1 MGAVVRQGG
10 AMLRLAATLR
20 KLETSL
26 HYPMGIEKGQRFSR
40 NGEKEDPKILSKST
54 VDFMQ

>member
-1 MGAVVRQGG
+1 
-10 AMLRLAATLR
+10 MLRLAATLR